1 MQKMDFLLK
10 LTPCEE
16 VKNDVLPMFYRALES
31 DAQQIQELCLTV
43 LPTFAG
49 QIEYPAMKNALLPRI
64 KRLCISTSYISVSKY
79 YFIFIVKSDDC
90 KKRLRDIIPLSYCCV
105 GPAAAWN

>member
-10 LTPCEE
+10 LTPCDE

-49 QIEYPAMKNALLPRI
+49 LIEYPAMKNALLPRI
-64 KRLCISTSYISVSKY
+64 KRLCISTSYISVSITC
-79 YFIFIVKSDDC
+79 YFI
-90 KKRLRDIIPLSYCCV
+90 L
-105 GPAAAWN
+105 

>member
-49 QIEYPAMKNALLPRI
+49 LIEYPAMKNALLPRI
-64 KRLCISTSYISVSKY
+64 KRLCISTSYISVST
-79 YFIFIVKSDDC
+79 FILMYVSFNFLFTYLFNLLLFLIAFFES
-90 KKRLRDIIPLSYCCV
+90 
-105 GPAAAWN
+105 